1 MNVPRVLRHSQGLI
15 SVPVC
20 KLLVLESDSVSSFPD
35 SDSFQHSSIPKL
47 FQNDW
52 HVELHGALVAVG
64 LDAADE
70 PGVTVTHCSQE
81 LKRNKKCHNQ
91 FYRSGE

>member
-1 MNVPRVLRHSQGLI
+1 MNVPSFLRHSHGRF

-35 SDSFQHSSIPKL
+35 SDSFQHSSIPQL

-70 PGVTVTHCSQE
+70 PGVTVTHGGQ
-81 LKRNKKCHNQ
+81 
-91 FYRSGE
+91 